1 MIKSRSQ
8 PWHGR
13 YDHCVR
19 FVIPEASVLR
29 YLDAKRIDKIIAWRR
44 EWGRKVMTNPGS
56 WVHAWAKA
64 DITDQQV
71 VDLHAMC
78 DFLVNDARPRKLMIS
93 TDVVYLYTT
102 DETLVRDVMS
112 LPYVQ
117 NAVHYQ
123 ARIQGPPNTV
133 LLKNPR
139 HAWRSYF
146 RQQLITA
153 EQKHSLVKFLTA
165 QSDVRLSP
173 SMKWFLISGHQTR
186 VFDYYFV
193 DHDDSGFI
201 TMLSLIAPG
210 IIRRTLPIVT
220 DK

>member
-64 DITDQQV
+64 NITDQQV